1 MRLLRIIEM
10 PSLLAGHVAAAAI
23 LVLIPAI
30 CWEVVARYAFN
41 APTIWAHEIG
51 YMLTGASFVLGMS
64 YALRNDSHIR
74 VDLLSV
80 LIGDRIRA
88 LVDLLGYLLLV
99 LPAIVWL
106 GWTLGDVA
114 VEAWRRGEH
123 SGQSAW
129 NPLIWPFR
137 AVICLG
143 LSLLALQMLA
153 AIVKAARTLVRS
165 GGGR

>member
-1 MRLLRIIEM
+1 M
-10 PSLLAGHVAAAAI
+10 G
-23 LVLIPAI
+23 
-30 CWEVVARYAFN
+30 
-41 APTIWAHEIG
+41 
-51 YMLTGASFVLGMS
+51 GAWP
-64 YALRNDSHIR
+64 
-74 VDLLSV
+74 
-80 LIGDRIRA
+80 
-88 LVDLLGYLLLV
+88 
-99 LPAIVWL
+99 PAIVWL

-153 AIVKAARTLVRS
+153 AILKAARTLVRG